1 MIIDERF
8 VTYMNSL
15 DTGNTALLD
24 QIEQEALLTDVPVIR
39 KETQACL
46 KLFLA
51 VKKPRRILKSV
62 RLLDF
67 LRF

>member
-15 DTGNTALLD
+15 DPGNTALLD
-24 QIEQEALLTDVPVIR
+24 QIEQEALRTDVPVIR

-46 KLFLA
+46 KLF
-51 VKKPRRILKSV
+51 
-62 RLLDF
+62 
-67 LRF
+67 